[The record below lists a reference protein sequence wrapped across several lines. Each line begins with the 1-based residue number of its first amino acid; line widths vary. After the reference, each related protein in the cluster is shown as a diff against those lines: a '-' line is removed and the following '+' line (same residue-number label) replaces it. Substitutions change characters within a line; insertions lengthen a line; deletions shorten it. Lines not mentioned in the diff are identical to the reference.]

1 MNGFLIQG
9 SYLAMLCYNFGVKC
23 FQEKKFDQCVEWL
36 RESFD
41 LSKVGGC
48 SPENQVVASV
58 QVASKGSM
66 HAWVFQCL
74 IRPQYG

>member
-1 MNGFLIQG
+1 MIFCFQG

-48 SPENQVVASV
+48 SRENQVVASV
-58 QVASKGSM
+58 RIVSGGNIR
-66 HAWVFQCL
+66 CL
-74 IRPQYG
+74 IRPHCG